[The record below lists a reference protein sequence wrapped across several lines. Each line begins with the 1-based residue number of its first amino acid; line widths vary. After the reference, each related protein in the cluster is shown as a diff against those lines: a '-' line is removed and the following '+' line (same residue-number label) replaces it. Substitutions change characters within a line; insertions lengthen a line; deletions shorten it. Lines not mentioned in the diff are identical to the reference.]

1 MRIVIAI
8 DSFKGSLTSYEAGN
22 SIADGIR
29 SAMPDA
35 NITIRPLADGGEGTV
50 AALTAGNNGIIKNI
64 TVTGPVGRSVKS
76 MYGILNSNGSSTAV
90 IEMAKAAGIT
100 LVPADFPADMR
111 NPLYTTTYGVGELI
125 KDAINEGCRD
135 FIIGIGGSATNDAG
149 LGMLQAL
156 GFRFL
161 DKSGHT
167 LGTGG
172 QIMEAVANIDTSGI
186 HPALKETHF
195 VVACDVTNPFYG
207 PDGAAYIF
215 AQQKGADSNMVQRLD
230 EGMQSLAEVIKKTTG
245 KDITNYP
252 GAGAARGMGGGLLA
266 FFNAELKPGTE
277 LLLKAIDFSEKI
289 KGADLIITGEGKAD
303 RQTAMGKV
311 PYRILKEAQKEHIP
325 VIVLAG
331 NIENLP
337 ELNKAGFKG
346 IFSIAPGPITLE
358 KAMEPEFAKE
368 NITRLVSQL
377 YSVITSFG

>member
-1 MRIVIAI
+1 MKKIVIAI
-8 DSFKGSLTSYEAGN
+8 DSLKGCLTSAEAGKAAEKGIK
-22 SIADGIR
+22 SINPSCHTSVI
-29 SAMPDA
+29 P
-35 NITIRPLADGGEGTV
+35 IADGGEGLLDV
-50 AALTAGNNGIIKNI
+50 LITATKGKYITLSAHGPLMKMTKTHYGLSGN
-64 TVTGPVGRSVKS
+64 GR
-76 MYGILNSNGSSTAV
+76 TAI
-90 IEMAKAAGIT
+90 IEMAAISGLP
-100 LVPADFPADMR
+100 LVPIKQR
-111 NPLYTTTYGVGELI
+111 NPMLTTTFGTGELI
-125 KDAINEGCRD
+125 KDALNKGCRN

-161 DKSGHT
+161 DKSEHT

-195 VVACDVTNPFYG
+195 MVACDVANPFYG

-215 AQQKGADSNMVQRLD
+215 AQQKGADSKMVQRLD

-245 KDITNYP
+245 KDITNSP
-252 GAGAARGMGGGLLA
+252 GAGAAGGMGGGLLA

-277 LLLKAIDFSEKI
+277 LLLKAIDFSGKI

-311 PYRILKEAQKEHIP
+311 PYGILKEAQKEHIP

-331 NIENLP
+331 SIENLP

-358 KAMEPEFAKE
+358 KAMKPEFAKE

>member
-1 MRIVIAI
+1 MFQLNNVNALIRIFSRMVSCSYLVLMTMAFFLFEDIA
-8 DSFKGSLTSYEAGN
+8 N
-22 SIADGIR
+22 SII
-29 SAMPDA
+29 SL
-35 NITIRPLADGGEGTV
+35 LAIAFYIFFFSIYQEGR
-50 AALTAGNNGIIKNI
+50 A
-64 TVTGPVGRSVKS
+64 VGRFLVWFFVQKKCFFKS
-76 MYGILNSNGSSTAV
+76 KCI
-90 IEMAKAAGIT
+90 
-100 LVPADFPADMR
+100 
-111 NPLYTTTYGVGELI
+111 GVETFGTGELI
-125 KDAINEGCRD
+125 KDALNKGCRN

-186 HPALKETHF
+186 HPALRETHF
-195 VVACDVTNPFYG
+195 MVACDVANPFYG

-252 GAGAARGMGGGLLA
+252 GAGAAGGMGGGLLA

-311 PYRILKEAQKEHIP
+311 PYGILKEAQKEHIP

-331 NIENLP
+331 SIENLP

>member
-1 MRIVIAI
+1 M
-8 DSFKGSLTSYEAGN
+8 
-22 SIADGIR
+22 
-29 SAMPDA
+29 
-35 NITIRPLADGGEGTV
+35 
-50 AALTAGNNGIIKNI
+50 
-64 TVTGPVGRSVKS
+64 
-76 MYGILNSNGSSTAV
+76 
-90 IEMAKAAGIT
+90 
-100 LVPADFPADMR
+100 
-111 NPLYTTTYGVGELI
+111 
-125 KDAINEGCRD
+125 
-135 FIIGIGGSATNDAG
+135 
-149 LGMLQAL
+149 
-156 GFRFL
+156 
-161 DKSGHT
+161 
-167 LGTGG
+167 
-172 QIMEAVANIDTSGI
+172 
-186 HPALKETHF
+186 
-195 VVACDVTNPFYG
+195 VACDVTNPFYG

-215 AQQKGADSNMVQRLD
+215 AQQKGTDPKMVQRLD

-252 GAGAARGMGGGLLA
+252 GASAARGMGGGLLA

-331 NIENLP
+331 SIENLP

-346 IFSIAPGPITLE
+346 IFSIASGPITLE

>member
-1 MRIVIAI
+1 MKKIIIAI
-8 DSFKGSLTSYEAGN
+8 DSFKGCLTSAEAGKAAEKGIK
-22 SIADGIR
+22 SINPSCHTSVI
-29 SAMPDA
+29 P
-35 NITIRPLADGGEGTV
+35 IADGGEGLLDV
-50 AALTAGNNGIIKNI
+50 LITATKGKYITLSAHGPLMKMTKTHYGLSGN
-64 TVTGPVGRSVKS
+64 GR
-76 MYGILNSNGSSTAV
+76 TAI
-90 IEMAKAAGIT
+90 IEMAAISGLP
-100 LVPADFPADMR
+100 LVPIEQR
-111 NPLYTTTYGVGELI
+111 NPMLTTTFGTGELI
-125 KDAINEGCRD
+125 KDALNKGCRN

-186 HPALKETHF
+186 HPALRETHF
-195 VVACDVTNPFYG
+195 MVACDVANPFYG

-252 GAGAARGMGGGLLA
+252 GAGAAGGMGGGLLA

-303 RQTAMGKV
+303 RQTAMGKGDLYVLKGLLTVYVKENRDERDPLRIYKTLENGCRRKLVNNV
-311 PYRILKEAQKEHIP
+311 PLLKFLRKFR
-325 VIVLAG
+325 
-331 NIENLP
+331 NSNLP
-337 ELNKAGFKG
+337 FYDFIHTQQEEAV
-346 IFSIAPGPITLE
+346 
-358 KAMEPEFAKE
+358 
-368 NITRLVSQL
+368 RQ
-377 YSVITSFG
+377 

>member
-1 MRIVIAI
+1 M
-8 DSFKGSLTSYEAGN
+8 
-22 SIADGIR
+22 
-29 SAMPDA
+29 
-35 NITIRPLADGGEGTV
+35 
-50 AALTAGNNGIIKNI
+50 
-64 TVTGPVGRSVKS
+64 
-76 MYGILNSNGSSTAV
+76 
-90 IEMAKAAGIT
+90 
-100 LVPADFPADMR
+100 
-111 NPLYTTTYGVGELI
+111 
-125 KDAINEGCRD
+125 
-135 FIIGIGGSATNDAG
+135 
-149 LGMLQAL
+149 
-156 GFRFL
+156 
-161 DKSGHT
+161 
-167 LGTGG
+167 
-172 QIMEAVANIDTSGI
+172 
-186 HPALKETHF
+186 
-195 VVACDVTNPFYG
+195 VACDVTNPFYG
-207 PDGAAYIF
+207 PDGVAYIF
-215 AQQKGADSNMVQRLD
+215 AQQKGTDPKMVQRLD

-311 PYRILKEAQKEHIP
+311 PYRILKEAQKENIP
-325 VIVLAG
+325 VIELGV
-331 NIENLP
+331 ITENLP